1 MYNGL
6 KNFLFER
13 SVILTRVSINPT
25 KGRGKSVKTVEGFLK
40 VYGLLFPLFA
50 KNIQYVRWEILY
62 RKDLF
67 LIFCLS
73 AMYK

>member
-13 SVILTRVSINPT
+13 SVILTRVSTDHT

-50 KNIQYVRWEILY
+50 KNI
-62 RKDLF
+62 
-67 LIFCLS
+67 
-73 AMYK
+73 